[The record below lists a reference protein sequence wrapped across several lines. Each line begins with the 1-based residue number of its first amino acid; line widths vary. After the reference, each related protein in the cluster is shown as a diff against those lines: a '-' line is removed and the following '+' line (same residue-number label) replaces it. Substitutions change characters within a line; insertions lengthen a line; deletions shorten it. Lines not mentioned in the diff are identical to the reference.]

1 MRGSTM
7 NSKASTVLCAAAVML
22 LVLFLVGADPGPR
35 PAAQWDYGIYVESV
49 GYYDWQEAQRRVEA
63 TDRTHFFEKM
73 GFPRGIEV
81 DADTGRLTAL
91 ALNHLGN
98 RGWELVDVRTTAA
111 GRDVYLLKRPR

>member
-1 MRGSTM
+1 MK
-7 NSKASTVLCAAAVML
+7 SKVLTILCSAAVL
-22 LVLFLVGADPGPR
+22 LPVVFLIGADPGPR

-91 ALNHLGN
+91 ALNNLGKQ
-98 RGWELVDVRTTAA
+98 GWELVDVRTTAA
-111 GRDVYLLKRPR
+111 GRDIYLFKRAR

>member
-1 MRGSTM
+1 MM
-7 NSKASTVLCAAAVML
+7 KSKLVTILCGAGVLLPV
-22 LVLFLVGADPGPR
+22 VFLVGADPGPR
-35 PAAQWDYGIYVESV
+35 PAIQWEYGIYVESV

-81 DADTGRLTAL
+81 NANTGRLTAL

-98 RGWELVDVRTTAA
+98 QGWELVDVRATGT